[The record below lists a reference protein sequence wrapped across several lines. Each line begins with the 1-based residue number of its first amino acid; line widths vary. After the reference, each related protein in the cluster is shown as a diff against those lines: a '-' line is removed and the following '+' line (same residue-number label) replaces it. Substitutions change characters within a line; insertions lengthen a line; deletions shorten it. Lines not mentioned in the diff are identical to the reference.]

1 MQRRSF
7 LTAAAPSTSA
17 LAGCLGGDSGS
28 GTPSDGDGT
37 TPTSTDASTG
47 SFERKEVEGEMV
59 PLVPVDVTR
68 EWYAAGSATF
78 ADARGEGQYE
88 QAHIEGAVWSPAPD
102 GRGDDPLEALAT
114 DERIVC
120 YCGCPHHLSSL
131 RAASLTEDG
140 YESVY
145 VIDEGFFEWADR
157 GYPVAG
163 TEVEGSARV
172 VRGRADPA
180 HAGEPVYASHEP
192 TDQREAAFVA
202 ADGAYELH
210 LRFADLSPD
219 APIRVDAPTY
229 TVVAPLPELT
239 DGVVTPPQRA
249 GRRRRSGAASRRR
262 NRPRRYRPV

>member
-131 RAASLTEDG
+131 RAASLMRTAT
-140 YESVY
+140 SRSTSST
-145 VIDEGFFEWADR
+145 R
-157 GYPVAG
+157 GSSSGPTGATRSPGPRSKGRRASSGAG
-163 TEVEGSARV
+163 PTRPTPGSRCTRATSRPTS
-172 VRGRADPA
+172 GRP
-180 HAGEPVYASHEP
+180 PSSPP
-192 TDQREAAFVA
+192 TAPTNSPSGSPTSLRTR
-202 ADGAYELH
+202 
-210 LRFADLSPD
+210 RFASS
-219 APIRVDAPTY
+219 
-229 TVVAPLPELT
+229 
-239 DGVVTPPQRA
+239 
-249 GRRRRSGAASRRR
+249 RRSRS
-262 NRPRRYRPV
+262 